1 MLSALYPFKLLL
13 LSGDAPTMLSVAAR
27 TTALLPP
34 KRIRKRITASSSS
47 SSSASNA
54 FVVKPRPEVR
64 DSFPMDV
71 LRACERIS
79 EEFEVRAEL
88 DALDPDARLLGIRDV
103 LLKEG
108 CSESSIQ
115 FLEQDVENVV
125 KEYRN
130 FFLSSSERRR
140 ENAPERVVVSLSL
153 LRRTLCTKLHV
164 DYVPLR
170 AMTTYYGRKTEVL
183 DEHSLVNKVI
193 ASAARDASM
202 SSRVLLPLSDA
213 LKSNAK
219 LFEKNLVEEKGESC
233 DILFLKGEMWE
244 SGKAS
249 VHRSP
254 ETANGGW
261 RLVLR
266 VDEYDAVN
274 EAEEHQKCLVDDD
287 EECGCEE

>member
-1 MLSALYPFKLLL
+1 M
-13 LSGDAPTMLSVAAR
+13 MLSVAAMR
-27 TTALLPP
+27 TALLPP
-34 KRIRKRITASSSS
+34 KGIRKRVTASSSS
-47 SSSASNA
+47 SSAKSA

-64 DSFPMDV
+64 DAFPTDIM
-71 LRACERIS
+71 RACERKS

-140 ENAPERVVVSLSL
+140 ENAPKRVVVSLSL

-287 EECGCEE
+287 GECGCEE

>member
-1 MLSALYPFKLLL
+1 M
-13 LSGDAPTMLSVAAR
+13 MLSVAAR
-27 TTALLPP
+27 TTAILPP
-34 KRIRKRITASSSS
+34 NRIRKRVTASSSS
-47 SSSASNA
+47 SANNA
-54 FVVKPRPEVR
+54 FVVKSRPEVR
-64 DSFPMDV
+64 DSFPTDI
-71 LRACERIS
+71 LRACERKS
-79 EEFEVRAEL
+79 AEFEVRAEL
-88 DALDPDARLLGIRDV
+88 DARNPDARLLGIRDV
-103 LLKEG
+103 LSDC

-130 FFLSSSERRR
+130 FFFSSSERRR
-140 ENAPERVVVSLSL
+140 ENQPPERVVVSLSL

-193 ASAARDASM
+193 ASAARDAS
-202 SSRVLLPLSDA
+202 SVSRVLLPLSDA

-244 SGKAS
+244 SGKVS

-266 VDEYDAVN
+266 VDECDAVN
-274 EAEEHQKCLVDDD
+274 EAEEHQKCFVDDD

>member
-1 MLSALYPFKLLL
+1 MSALYPQRELLLLLL
-13 LSGDAPTMLSVAAR
+13 LSGDAPMMLSVAAR

-202 SSRVLLPLSDA
+202 SSRVCFLS
-213 LKSNAK
+213 
-219 LFEKNLVEEKGESC
+219 
-233 DILFLKGEMWE
+233 
-244 SGKAS
+244 
-249 VHRSP
+249 R
-254 ETANGGW
+254 T
-261 RLVLR
+261 R
-266 VDEYDAVN
+266 
-274 EAEEHQKCLVDDD
+274 
-287 EECGCEE
+287 

>member
-1 MLSALYPFKLLL
+1 M
-13 LSGDAPTMLSVAAR
+13 MLSVAAR
-27 TTALLPP
+27 TAILPP
-34 KRIRKRITASSSS
+34 NRIRKRVTIASSSS
-47 SSSASNA
+47 SSATNNA
-54 FVVKPRPEVR
+54 FVVKSRPEVR
-64 DSFPMDV
+64 DSFPTDI
-71 LRACERIS
+71 LRACEQKS
-79 EEFEVRAEL
+79 AEFEVRAEL
-88 DALDPDARLLGIRDV
+88 DARNPDARALGIRDV
-103 LLKEG
+103 LSDD

-115 FLEQDVENVV
+115 FLERDVENVV

-130 FFLSSSERRR
+130 FFFSSERRG
-140 ENAPERVVVSLSL
+140 ENAPERAVVSLSL

-183 DEHSLVNKVI
+183 DENSLVNKVI
-193 ASAARDASM
+193 ASAARDAS

-219 LFEKNLVEEKGESC
+219 LFEKNLVKEKGESC

-249 VHRSP
+249 VHRSL

>member
-1 MLSALYPFKLLL
+1 M
-13 LSGDAPTMLSVAAR
+13 MLSVAAR

-34 KRIRKRITASSSS
+34 KRIRKRVTASSSS
-47 SSSASNA
+47 SSANNA

-64 DSFPMDV
+64 DAFPADI
-71 LRACERIS
+71 LRACERKS
-79 EEFEVRAEL
+79 AEFEVRAEL

-103 LLKEG
+103 LLEEG
-108 CSESSIQ
+108 CSERSIQ

-130 FFLSSSERRR
+130 FFLNSSGERRR
-140 ENAPERVVVSLSL
+140 ENAPERVVVALSL

-183 DEHSLVNKVI
+183 DETSLVNKVI

-202 SSRVLLPLSDA
+202 SSRVWLPLSDA

-274 EAEEHQKCLVDDD
+274 EAEEHQKCLVDD

>member
-1 MLSALYPFKLLL
+1 M
-13 LSGDAPTMLSVAAR
+13 MLSVAAR

-34 KRIRKRITASSSS
+34 KRIRKRITASSS

-130 FFLSSSERRR
+130 FFLNSSSERRR

-193 ASAARDASM
+193 VGGERRGQCRRGFASF
-202 SSRVLLPLSDA
+202 SRT
-213 LKSNAK
+213 
-219 LFEKNLVEEKGESC
+219 
-233 DILFLKGEMWE
+233 
-244 SGKAS
+244 
-249 VHRSP
+249 R
-254 ETANGGW
+254 
-261 RLVLR
+261 
-266 VDEYDAVN
+266 
-274 EAEEHQKCLVDDD
+274 
-287 EECGCEE
+287 

>member
-1 MLSALYPFKLLL
+1 M
-13 LSGDAPTMLSVAAR
+13 MLSVAAR
-27 TTALLPP
+27 TTAILPP
-34 KRIRKRITASSSS
+34 NRIRKRVTASSSS
-47 SSSASNA
+47 SANNA
-54 FVVKPRPEVR
+54 FVVKSRPEVR
-64 DSFPMDV
+64 DSFPTDI
-71 LRACERIS
+71 LRACERKS
-79 EEFEVRAEL
+79 AEFEVRAEL
-88 DALDPDARLLGIRDV
+88 DARNPDARLLGIRDV
-103 LLKEG
+103 LSDC

-130 FFLSSSERRR
+130 FFFSSSERRR
-140 ENAPERVVVSLSL
+140 ENQPPERVLVSLSL

-193 ASAARDASM
+193 ASAARDAS
-202 SSRVLLPLSDA
+202 SVSRVLLPLSDA

-266 VDEYDAVN
+266 VDECDAVN

>member
-1 MLSALYPFKLLL
+1 
-13 LSGDAPTMLSVAAR
+13 MLSVAAR
-27 TTALLPP
+27 RTALLPP
-34 KRIRKRITASSSS
+34 KRIRKRVTASSSS
-47 SSSASNA
+47 SSANSA

-64 DSFPMDV
+64 DSFPRDI
-71 LRACERIS
+71 LRACERKS

-103 LLKEG
+103 LLEEG
-108 CSESSIQ
+108 CSERSIQ

-130 FFLSSSERRR
+130 FFLNSSGERRR

-266 VDEYDAVN
+266 VDECDAVN

>member
-1 MLSALYPFKLLL
+1 MLSALYPKLLL

-27 TTALLPP
+27 RTALLPP
-34 KRIRKRITASSSS
+34 KRIRKRIPPASSSS
-47 SSSASNA
+47 SSAKSA

-64 DSFPMDV
+64 DAFPADI
-71 LRACERIS
+71 LRACERKS
-79 EEFEVRAEL
+79 AEFEVRAEL

-103 LLKEG
+103 LLEEG
-108 CSESSIQ
+108 CSERSIQ

-130 FFLSSSERRR
+130 FFLNSSSERRR

-193 ASAARDASM
+193 TSAARDASM

-266 VDEYDAVN
+266 VDECDAVN
-274 EAEEHQKCLVDDD
+274 EVEEHQKCLVDDD

>member
-1 MLSALYPFKLLL
+1 M
-13 LSGDAPTMLSVAAR
+13 
-27 TTALLPP
+27 
-34 KRIRKRITASSSS
+34 
-47 SSSASNA
+47 
-54 FVVKPRPEVR
+54 VKPRPEVR
-64 DSFPMDV
+64 DAFPADI
-71 LRACERIS
+71 LRACERKS

-103 LLKEG
+103 LLEEG
-108 CSESSIQ
+108 CSERSIQ
-115 FLEQDVENVV
+115 FLERDVENVV

-130 FFLSSSERRR
+130 FFSRAAKEDERTRQ
-140 ENAPERVVVSLSL
+140 RVVVSLSL

-244 SGKAS
+244 RESIGTQESGDCEWWLAVGFAS
-249 VHRSP
+249 GRIR
-254 ETANGGW
+254 T
-261 RLVLR
+261 
-266 VDEYDAVN
+266 VN

>member
-1 MLSALYPFKLLL
+1 M
-13 LSGDAPTMLSVAAR
+13 MLSVAAR
-27 TTALLPP
+27 TTAILPP
-34 KRIRKRITASSSS
+34 NRIRKRVTASSSS
-47 SSSASNA
+47 SANNA
-54 FVVKPRPEVR
+54 FVVKSRPEVR
-64 DSFPMDV
+64 DSFPTDI
-71 LRACERIS
+71 LRACERKS
-79 EEFEVRAEL
+79 AEFEVRAEL
-88 DALDPDARLLGIRDV
+88 DARNPDARLLGIRDV
-103 LLKEG
+103 LSDC

-130 FFLSSSERRR
+130 FFLNSSSERRR
-140 ENAPERVVVSLSL
+140 ENQPPERVLVSLSL

-193 ASAARDASM
+193 ASAARDAS
-202 SSRVLLPLSDA
+202 SVSRVLLPLSDA

-266 VDEYDAVN
+266 VDECDAVN
-274 EAEEHQKCLVDDD
+274 EAEEHQKCFVDDD

>member
-1 MLSALYPFKLLL
+1 MSALYPKLLL
-13 LSGDAPTMLSVAAR
+13 LSGDAPMMLSVAAR
-27 TTALLPP
+27 RTALLPP
-34 KRIRKRITASSSS
+34 KRIRKRVTASSSS
-47 SSSASNA
+47 SSANNA

-64 DSFPMDV
+64 DAFPTDI
-71 LRACERIS
+71 LRACERKS

-88 DALDPDARLLGIRDV
+88 DARNPDARLLGIRDV
-103 LLKEG
+103 LSDCG
-108 CSESSIQ
+108 SESSIQ

-130 FFLSSSERRR
+130 FFLNSSGERRR

-266 VDEYDAVN
+266 VDECDAVN

>member
-1 MLSALYPFKLLL
+1 MSALYPKLLL
-13 LSGDAPTMLSVAAR
+13 FSGDAPMMLSVAAR
-27 TTALLPP
+27 RTALLPP

-47 SSSASNA
+47 SSANNA

-64 DSFPMDV
+64 DSFPADI
-71 LRACERIS
+71 LRACERKS
-79 EEFEVRAEL
+79 AEFEVRAEL

-108 CSESSIQ
+108 CSERSIQ

-130 FFLSSSERRR
+130 FFLNSSSERRR
-140 ENAPERVVVSLSL
+140 ESQPPERVVVSLSL

-202 SSRVLLPLSDA
+202 SRVLLPLSDA

-266 VDEYDAVN
+266 VDECDAVN